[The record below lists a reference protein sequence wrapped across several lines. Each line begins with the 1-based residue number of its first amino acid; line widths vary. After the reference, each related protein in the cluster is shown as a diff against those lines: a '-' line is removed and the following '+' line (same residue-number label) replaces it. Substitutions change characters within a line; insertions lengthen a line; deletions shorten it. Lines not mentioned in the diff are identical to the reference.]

1 MIATFLGTVVR
12 ESSQLQKSDAE
23 LFEEMFLHRSAGFLD
38 CDFRIL
44 FDFILVL
51 PILIVTKPPKEVS
64 PLPPDFLLKIETP
77 ELSFLLPISMRL
89 SNKSWIFSFFSQ
101 IPSNT

>member
-64 PLPPDFLLKIETP
+64 PLPPDFFLKIVRNTRTVILTSP
-77 ELSFLLPISMRL
+77 LYAVIQQVLD
-89 SNKSWIFSFFSQ
+89 FF
-101 IPSNT
+101 IL

>member
-12 ESSQLQKSDAE
+12 ESSQLQKSDA
-23 LFEEMFLHRSAGFLD
+23 EMFLHRSAGFLD

-51 PILIVTKPPKEVS
+51 PILIVTKPS
-64 PLPPDFLLKIETP
+64 
-77 ELSFLLPISMRL
+77 
-89 SNKSWIFSFFSQ
+89 
-101 IPSNT
+101 